1 MKKLLCII
9 VLMLAFVAMLASCDK
24 GFEVSFDS
32 NGGGEVESQ
41 TVKKGDRAE
50 APEQPKKKG
59 YTFDGWYLGEEE
71 WNFAE
76 NSVTEN
82 ITLTAKWTPQIY
94 IITYKNLPSGTYPVF
109 NEIQTQEYT
118 IEGNVDLYMPPQVGS
133 YSFVG
138 WYIDEE
144 LTQPMK
150 ESIKEKCKDIT
161 LYAKW
166 QNDGVEI
173 INNSGYNAIYSCT
186 LDKNKY
192 IYQINFNIDSKC
204 KIKCDFVLLKPDG
217 SAYSSY
223 EMNNLGISYGIS
235 ANSFYLT
242 AHTSIKGTLN
252 IKSVTVEINEFDLP
266 VINWP
271 C

>member
-1 MKKLLCII
+1 
-9 VLMLAFVAMLASCDK
+9 MLALVIMLASCDK

-32 NGGGEVESQ
+32 NGGSAVESQ
-41 TVKKGDRAE
+41 TVKEGDRAE
-50 APEQPKKKG
+50 APEQPKKRG
-59 YTFDGWYLGEEE
+59 YVFDGWYLGEEE
-71 WNFAE
+71 WNFTD

-82 ITLTAKWTPQIY
+82 ITLIAKWTPKKY
-94 IITYKNLPSGTYPVF
+94 IITYKNLPSDTYIIF
-109 NEIQTQEYT
+109 NETETQEYT
-118 IEGNVDLYMPPQVGS
+118 IEDKVELYTPSQVGS

-150 ESIKEKCKDIT
+150 ESLNEKCKDIT

-166 QNDGVEI
+166 QNDGIEI
-173 INNSGYNAIYSCT
+173 INDSGYNANYGCS

-192 IYQINFNIDSKC
+192 TYQIFFNIDRNC
-204 KIKCDFVLLKPDG
+204 KIECDFVFLKPDG

-223 EMNNLGISYGIS
+223 EMNTLGISYGIS

-242 AHTSIKGTLN
+242 AHTSIKGTLK
-252 IKSVTVEINEFDLP
+252 IKSVTVEINEFDFP

-271 C
+271 Q